1 MSYYSSSFIQ
11 AFDGGPSSNTD
22 DEASSTTR
30 NSSNRISSSYRIKDR
45 NISSSDQV
53 SLDHLFPQV
62 SCGPESVLFFSSV
75 RIRIRDGKKKS
86 GSGMNIPDNFSK
98 NLETFF
104 WVKNA

>member
-1 MSYYSSSFIQ
+1 VPVPETLVLMLIFMHQLRQPAVARKNYIWYYIVSKQTFSCIFLSGCDLQ

-53 SLDHLFPQV
+53 TTK
-62 SCGPESVLFFSSV
+62 
-75 RIRIRDGKKKS
+75 R
-86 GSGMNIPDNFSK
+86 M
-98 NLETFF
+98 TM
-104 WVKNA
+104 